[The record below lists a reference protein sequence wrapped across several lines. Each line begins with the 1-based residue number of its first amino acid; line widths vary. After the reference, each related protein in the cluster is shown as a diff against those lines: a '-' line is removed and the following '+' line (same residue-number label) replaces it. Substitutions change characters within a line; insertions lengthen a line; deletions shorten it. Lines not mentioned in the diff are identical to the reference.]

1 MQSTSSIQ
9 NRLRHYAL
17 FLFIAVGFAGA
28 ADMRLTVAQLSDFI
42 HSSVAMKQ
50 PDRQVAEYLKRVKLV
65 NKLDD
70 RTIEDLQS
78 MGAGPKTVAALR
90 ELGESSGSLPSPP
103 PPPVK
108 VVAPPVPGP
117 DSIAQAKILDQVR
130 DYAVNYNKQLPN
142 FLCVQVTRRYYDP
155 SSADSWRLEDTITT
169 RVSYNEHKED
179 YKVIMVNNKAVTTDT
194 PMEKLGGTTTAGEFG
209 SMMDDIFR
217 RESAARFAWDHW
229 ATLRGKRVYV
239 FSYDIDQ
246 AHSRYQIKA
255 QGAEDYIP
263 AYRGLIYVDTDT
275 KMVVRISLIP
285 YDLPAGYPVQQVKS
299 VLDYDYQKI
308 GDSEYLLPL
317 KVVVTSRLTR
327 YTSKNEVEFRLYR
340 RFGTESTIKFE
351 TPEPLPEEKTKERPA
366 KP

>member
-1 MQSTSSIQ
+1 MQRAI
-9 NRLRHYAL
+9 LRHSAL
-17 FLFIAVGFAGA
+17 LLVA
-28 ADMRLTVAQLSDFI
+28 AFGLTSASDMRLTVAQLTDFI
-42 HSSVAMKQ
+42 RSSVKMKQ
-50 PDRQVAEYLKRVKLV
+50 PDRQVAEYLKHVKLA

-70 RTIEDLQS
+70 RTIEDLQG
-78 MGAGPKTVAALR
+78 MGAGPKTVAMLR
-90 ELGESSGSLPSPP
+90 ALGETSGSLPLPP
-103 PPPVK
+103 PVPVK

-117 DSIAQAKILDQVR
+117 DSIEQAKILDQVR
-130 DYAVNYNKQLPN
+130 DYAVNYTKQLPN
-142 FLCVQVTRRYYDP
+142 FICVQVTRRYYDP
-155 SSADSWRLEDTITT
+155 AAADSWRLEDTITT

-217 RESAARFAWDHW
+217 RESAARFEWDHW

-246 AHSRYQIKA
+246 SHSRYQIIA
-255 QGAEDYIP
+255 QGAENYIP
-263 AYRGLIYVDTDT
+263 AYRGLIYVDTNT
-275 KMVVRISLIP
+275 KMVMRITLVP

-299 VLDYDYQKI
+299 TLDYDYQKI
-308 GDSEYLLPL
+308 GESEFLLPL

-340 RFGTESTIKFE
+340 KFGTESTIKFE

>member
-1 MQSTSSIQ
+1 MQKIAI
-9 NRLRHYAL
+9 RHSAIMLVLAL
-17 FLFIAVGFAGA
+17 ALAAA
-28 ADMRLTVAQLSDFI
+28 ADMRLTVAQLTDFI
-42 HSSVAMKQ
+42 RSSVSMKQ
-50 PDRQVAEYLKRVKLV
+50 RDGQVAEYLKHVKLV

-70 RTIEDLQS
+70 RTIEDLQG
-78 MGAGPKTVAALR
+78 MGAGPKTVVALR
-90 ELGESSGSLPSPP
+90 ALGETSGNLPP
-103 PPPVK
+103 PPPAPVK
-108 VVAPPVPGP
+108 VVAAPIPGP
-117 DSIAQAKILDQVR
+117 DSIEQAKILDQVR
-130 DYAVNYNKQLPN
+130 NYALSYNKQLPN
-142 FLCVQVTRRYYDP
+142 FICVQVTRRYYDP
-155 SSADSWRLEDTITT
+155 AAADSWRLEDTITT
-169 RVSYNEHKED
+169 RVSYNQHKED

-217 RESAARFAWDHW
+217 RESAARFEWDHW

-246 AHSRYQIKA
+246 TQSRYQNIA
-255 QGAEDYIP
+255 QGAENYVP

-275 KMVVRISLIP
+275 KMVMRISLVP
-285 YDLPAGYPVQQVKS
+285 YDLPAGHPVQQVKS

-340 RFGTESTIKFE
+340 KFGTESTIKFE